1 MKSRSVQLLT
11 PNPEAAQPGSLDG
24 RRILRF
30 AHAFDAGGGVERI
43 LEDLDGALLRRHS
56 LTIVRMH
63 LAAAGRPAPA
73 RTLRIG
79 RGVLHLHPITL
90 PPGDR
95 ERMVVDAE
103 TTTSPARTWLRT
115 HLMGNPVLWSL
126 LFRPLA
132 QGRPLPR
139 RPGEMEG
146 AGSLFTEL
154 QQTHRFDLCLLHF
167 FGSRDADE
175 VIQAARVAR
184 VPIGLINHFANDRFL
199 HLSIRR
205 HALAATH
212 VAGVSGEDVPRHL
225 AEDFQ
230 NVGDGIDLRHF
241 DPAKVTLPAKLPP
254 HPVLF
259 LPARMIR
266 TKGQLDLVQAAR
278 QLHDLGLR
286 VSIAFA
292 GREDSS
298 DFLQEV
304 RQTVTQLRLNEYVH
318 FLGQLSADE
327 IRGWFKA
334 SLATV
339 FPTYHPEGLP
349 RVSLE
354 SQAMGTPFIGY
365 ATGGIAAGI
374 RHGETGFLVPT
385 GDIRALVNA
394 VARLLREPSLRA
406 QMATAGRQW
415 VNQNFTV
422 EAMCRRH
429 ETLYAKLLSGVSLR
443 N

>member
-1 MKSRSVQLLT
+1 MKSRTVQLLT
-11 PNPEAAQPGSLDG
+11 PNPEAARPGSLDG

-30 AHAFDAGGGVERI
+30 AHAFEAGGGVERI
-43 LEDLDGALLRRHS
+43 LEDLDNTLLSRHS

-63 LAAAGRPAPA
+63 LAAAGRPASA

-79 RGVLHLHPITL
+79 RGVLHLHPISL

-95 ERMVVDAE
+95 ERMVEDAE
-103 TTTSPARTWLRT
+103 TATSSARTWMRAQV
-115 HLMGNPVLWSL
+115 MANPVLWSL

-139 RPGEMEG
+139 RAGEMEG
-146 AGSLFTEL
+146 AGRLFTEL
-154 QQTHRFDLCLLHF
+154 HQRHRFDLCLLHF

-175 VIQAARVAR
+175 VIQAARAGQ

-205 HALAATH
+205 HVLAATS
-212 VAGVSGEDVPRHL
+212 VAGVSGEEVPRHV
-225 AEDFQ
+225 ADDFQ
-230 NVGDGIDLRHF
+230 NVGDGIDLSHF
-241 DPAKVTLPAKLPP
+241 DPAKVALPAKLPP

-266 TKGQLDLVQAAR
+266 TKGQLDLVKAAR

-286 VSIAFA
+286 VSIVFA

-298 DFLQEV
+298 AFLQEV
-304 RQTVTQLRLNEYVH
+304 RQTVQRLRLNEHVH

-327 IRGWFKA
+327 IREWFKA

-374 RHGETGFLVPT
+374 REGETGFLVPT
-385 GDIRALVNA
+385 GDIRALVTA
-394 VARLLREPSLRA
+394 VARLLREPSLRT

-415 VNQNFTV
+415 VQRYFTV

-429 ETLYAKLLSGVSLR
+429 ECLYARILSGSSSR